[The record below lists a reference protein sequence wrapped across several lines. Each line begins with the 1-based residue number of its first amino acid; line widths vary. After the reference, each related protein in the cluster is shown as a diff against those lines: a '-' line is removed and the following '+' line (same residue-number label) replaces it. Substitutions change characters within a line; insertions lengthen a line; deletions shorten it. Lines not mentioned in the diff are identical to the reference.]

1 MNTYE
6 QDDDDD
12 DDDDDDCPLFST
24 AVLVR
29 LE

>member
-6 QDDDDD
+6 QDDDD